1 VADLDSV
8 GRAAVVGAAVGVL
21 LVGGTIPARAGWSSS
36 VVVSGSMSPI
46 VEAGDVVVT
55 SPVTESRMRPGLVIR
70 FHDPRRPGRY
80 VLHRIVRVGDDGQ
93 LVTKGDAN
101 RIADVT
107 PVPKGT
113 VTGVWRLRVPYLGLP
128 VLWWIRGQ
136 HLRSALT
143 AAALVVPLGWLL
155 VRSRRSG
162 RRPS

>member
-1 VADLDSV
+1 MVLAVA
-8 GRAAVVGAAVGVL
+8 GVL
-21 LVGGTIPARAGWSSS
+21 LVGGTVPARLGWSTS
-36 VVVSGSMSPI
+36 VVISGSMSPA

-55 SPVTESRMRPGLVIR
+55 SPVPENRMRPGLVIR

-80 VLHRIVRVGDDGQ
+80 VLHRVVRVAEDGR

-101 RIADVT
+101 LVTDVA

-113 VTGVWRLRVPYLGLP
+113 VTGVWRLRVPYVGLP
-128 VLWWIRGQ
+128 VLWWIRGE
-136 HLRSALT
+136 HLRLALT
-143 AAALVVPLGWLL
+143 AAALFVPLGWWW